1 MSGKKKEV
9 IKHSAAIQTS
19 NDVNLLQRRAWNVLL
34 ANAFEDLL
42 KQEDIYSI
50 TIIDLCDY
58 LKYNSKDEKHIKESL
73 RALIN
78 TTIEWNLLNKDND
91 NEWNATSLLANV
103 KIVNGVCYYSFGGL
117 FRKELYN
124 PKIYARINLSLQN
137 TFKSKHS
144 LALYELFVD
153 YYRIKDVYGET
164 PYIEIEIFRKLVGLT
179 TEEYKKF
186 AVLNRDVIKKSINEI
201 NKQTDFS
208 ITALYKRQT
217 RRVVAIKFLIEKN
230 PNNAIKIKIKQKPTE
245 TQLAL
250 PVPELEL
257 ANQELFGIL
266 TNEFGISN
274 NKAVEILQTQDEF
287 YLEEILQV
295 VREQI
300 KKGSINNIPAYTISA
315 IENDYRVKKSQYEIE
330 KEKEAERKQQAQKE
344 KQLIQRLKQE
354 FDKHYKTKTEKAL
367 KELSKSEK
375 ANQIK
380 AFEKEHIANSDQYTK
395 RFYKEGGINNALI
408 KALFR
413 AYISDKILPPED
425 RDFIEYAKV
434 KGYEIEKAKDDKYKF
449 VKSPEY
455 F

>member
-1 MSGKKKEV
+1 MSKKKKEV

-19 NDVNLLQRRAWNVLL
+19 NNINLLQRRAWNVLL
-34 ANAFEDLL
+34 ANAFDDLL
-42 KQEDIYSI
+42 KSEDVYSI
-50 TIIDLCDY
+50 TIKDLCDY

-117 FRKELYN
+117 FRKQLYN
-124 PKIYARINLSLQN
+124 PTIYARINLTLQN
-137 TFKSKHS
+137 NFKSKHT

-186 AVLNRDVIKKSINEI
+186 AILNRDVIKKSLKEI
-201 NKQTDFS
+201 NKKSDLS
-208 ITALYKRQT
+208 VKVVYKRQE
-217 RRVVAIKFLIEKN
+217 RRVIAIKFLIERN
-230 PNNAIKIKIKQKPTE
+230 PNNTVEIKSTAKIHN
-245 TQLAL
+245 TQPSL

-257 ANQELFGIL
+257 ANQELFEIL
-266 TNEFGISN
+266 TSEFGISN
-274 NKAVEILQTQDEF
+274 DTAIEFLKTQDEF
-287 YLEEILQV
+287 YLEEIFEH
-295 VREQI
+295 VREKIKEGKVKDISGYTIAAI
-300 KKGSINNIPAYTISA
+300 KKDFRT
-315 IENDYRVKKSQYEIE
+315 KKTKYEIE
-330 KEKEAERKQQAQKE
+330 KEKEAERKKQAKKE
-344 KQLIQRLKQE
+344 KQLLEKLKQD
-354 FDKHYKTKTEKAL
+354 FDEHYKIQTEKAL

-380 AFEKEHIANSDQYTK
+380 AFEKEHIANSDRYTK

-425 RDFIEYAKV
+425 RDFIEYAKA